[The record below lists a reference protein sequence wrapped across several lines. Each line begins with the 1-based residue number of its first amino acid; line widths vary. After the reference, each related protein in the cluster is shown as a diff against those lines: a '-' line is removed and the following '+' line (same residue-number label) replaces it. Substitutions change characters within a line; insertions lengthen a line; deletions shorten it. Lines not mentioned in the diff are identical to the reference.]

1 MIRRWTAV
9 ATAALVALAVVPAGP
24 ASAASGRCAPGTGV
38 TVVVD
43 YGPLGGGVVIGCDP
57 DGAGKPAP
65 QVISAAGFTLDYV
78 QSQQGFVC
86 RVDGQPAS
94 EDCQDT
100 PPGNAYWGLFWSDAD
115 PASWVYSSEGVG
127 SLDLPAGSSIGWRF
141 QDGGSRENPSQPPTA
156 AKPSPSPEP
165 KPEPSKTPSPKPAE
179 PSKTASPT
187 PTVTPSQAAPSS
199 ADESAA
205 APGSATTPE
214 GRDEKRGSG
223 PDADKAEPPKD
234 REGKSK
240 DESAPA
246 RAKPES
252 AEPSESPGVV
262 ALQPA
267 ADEPLAEEESSSGL
281 TLAAGAAVLL
291 LGAAAGVIAW
301 RRRA

>member
-1 MIRRWTAV
+1 M
-9 ATAALVALAVVPAGP
+9 ATAALVALAVIPAGP

-141 QDGGSRENPSQPPTA
+141 QDGGSRESPSQPPTA

-165 KPEPSKTPSPKPAE
+165 KPSKTPSPKPTE
-179 PSKTASPT
+179 PSKTASPA

-214 GRDEKRGSG
+214 GRQEKRGSG
-223 PDADKAEPPKD
+223 PETDKAEPPKE
-234 REGKSK
+234 REGKGK
-240 DESAPA
+240 DERAPA
-246 RAKPES
+246 RVRPES

-262 ALQPA
+262 ALQPTS
-267 ADEPLAEEESSSGL
+267 DEPLAEEESSSGL